1 MSASSSPF
9 PPDVSAPLT
18 ADNPDNHS
26 GLIVIL
32 ASFYIVLVITALAAR
47 TYASFQR
54 RIIQQD
60 DLLFGVLV
68 VVAILQAAVVLLQVH
83 YGWGIRVEP
92 GKAVDDRM
100 LKAGYA
106 AEIIS
111 ILVLGLS
118 KVSTCL
124 FYEALFSQTQRYMAR
139 IILFAVIIWMIMS
152 TLLLAVRCTPS
163 PWADISEAQCSSLVR
178 RLRNFNHES
187 DLVKAGLTIP
197 VQFPRWQ
204 AITALDIV
212 TEVFLFLY
220 SAIAV
225 HRVKISMR
233 KKLMVFLALESR
245 VLLIPLASLR
255 LHFIHSQIISASPIL
270 IGAFATVTTE
280 MYLATSVLCLVSAF
294 LKSFI
299 AAYEDSN
306 GISYTDGMS
315 GSNSKSRKGT
325 SNTFTPKTRSRS
337 RFSAT
342 VDRLRGWERE
352 EDPIMGP
359 TDASGGL
366 QIYRTVQVDVS
377 DEPIELTDAGRATV

>member
-1 MSASSSPF
+1 MSASSSF

-18 ADNPDNHS
+18 ADNPNNHS

-92 GKAVDDRM
+92 GNAVDDRM

-139 IILFAVIIWMIMS
+139 IILIAVIIWMIMS

-178 RLRNFNHES
+178 SHVGRPLQRLTSSLRFSYSCTQQWQCTKSRYRCARNS
-187 DLVKAGLTIP
+187 WSSSPSKAEYCKSEVCMYTKPPHRLT
-197 VQFPRWQ
+197 
-204 AITALDIV
+204 
-212 TEVFLFLY
+212 LFFGN
-220 SAIAV
+220 
-225 HRVKISMR
+225 R
-233 KKLMVFLALESR
+233 
-245 VLLIPLASLR
+245 LIPLAGLR
-255 LHFIHSQIISASPIL
+255 LHFIHSQIVSASPIL

-325 SNTFTPKTRSRS
+325 LNTFTPKTRSRS

-377 DEPIELTDAGRATV
+377 DEPIELTEAGRATV

>member
-1 MSASSSPF
+1 
-9 PPDVSAPLT
+9 
-18 ADNPDNHS
+18 
-26 GLIVIL
+26 
-32 ASFYIVLVITALAAR
+32 
-47 TYASFQR
+47 
-54 RIIQQD
+54 
-60 DLLFGVLV
+60 
-68 VVAILQAAVVLLQVH
+68 
-83 YGWGIRVEP
+83 
-92 GKAVDDRM
+92 M

-106 AEIIS
+106 AELIS

-124 FYEALFSQTQRYMAR
+124 FYEALFSQTQRHLAR
-139 IILFAVIIWMIMS
+139 GILAAVIIWIIVS
-152 TLLLAVRCTPS
+152 TVLLAVRCTSS
-163 PWADISEAQCSSLVR
+163 PWADISVARCSSLVW
-178 RLRNFNHES
+178 RLRLGSSNWLSSELIWS
-187 DLVKAGLTIP
+187 T
-197 VQFPRWQ
+197 QFPRWQ
-204 AITALDIV
+204 AITALDIS

-220 SAIAV
+220 SGMAV

-245 VLLIPLASLR
+245 VLLIPLSGLR
-255 LHFIHSQIISASPIL
+255 LHFIHSQITSANPVL

-325 SNTFTPKTRSRS
+325 LNTFTHRSRSRS

-352 EDPIMGP
+352 EDPIIGS
-359 TDASGGL
+359 TDALGGL

-377 DEPIELTDAGRATV
+377 DEPIELTEAGRARV